1 MTSFQ
6 NSTVSDGSDESAA
19 GAAVLFDI
27 PPKEVIIVVAM
38 LGLWIYSIVITRR
51 AWYRILKQ

>member
-1 MTSFQ
+1 M
-6 NSTVSDGSDESAA
+6 SDGSDESAA